1 MSRVVAKKRLGSV
14 PKLGS
19 VPDGADSVK
28 SCQTRRRHLARLL
41 AGGVA
46 VIPTAPE
53 RLRNADTHYP
63 YRWDSH
69 FHYLTGFHEPEA
81 VLVLVGGKTPRSV
94 LFCRPRDAQ
103 SEIWNGYRVGPRAA
117 RTRYGMDET
126 HPIGELEA
134 RMPELLANCP
144 TLHTPI
150 GLDDAWDR
158 RVTGWLNAVRGQVRS
173 GVTAPAAVCEVRH
186 ALDEMRLIKD
196 AGEIRLM
203 KQAAA
208 ISVSAHRRAMLFT
221 QPGHSEFHVEA
232 ELLHEFRRHGS
243 EAPAYPSI
251 VAGGA
256 NACVLHYV
264 ENHAPLK
271 DGDLLLID
279 AGCEWQGYASDITR
293 TFPVNGRFSGAQ
305 RDLYEIVLAA
315 QMAALKAIKP
325 GAPFVAYHEAAVKVL
340 VRGLIDL
347 KLCRGSVDGVIE
359 SGDYRRFYM
368 HRTGHWL
375 GRDVHDVGEYT
386 VAGRSRRL
394 LPGMVLTVEPGLYV
408 RPDTRVPKVFHHIGI
423 RIEDDVVVTA
433 KGHTV
438 LTAGAPKTVADIEA
452 LMAQR

>member
-1 MSRVVAKKRLGSV
+1 MILSAASL
-14 PKLGS
+14 
-19 VPDGADSVK
+19 K
-28 SCQTRRRHLARLL
+28 SYQARRRHLARLL

-63 YRWDSH
+63 YRWDSY

-81 VLVLVGGKTPRSV
+81 VLVLVGGKQPRAI
-94 LFCRPRDAQ
+94 LFCRPRDQAR
-103 SEIWNGYRVGPRAA
+103 EIWDGYRVGPRAA
-117 RTRYGMDET
+117 RARYGMDEAY
-126 HPIGELEA
+126 PIDQLEA
-134 RMPELLANCP
+134 RLPELLANCP
-144 TLHTPI
+144 ALHTPI
-150 GLDDAWDR
+150 GLDEAWDK
-158 RVTGWLNAVRGQVRS
+158 RVTGWLNVVRSKVRS
-173 GVTAPAAVCEVRH
+173 GITAPAAVCEVRH

-196 AGEIRLM
+196 AGEIKLM

-221 QPGHSEFHVEA
+221 QPGHTEYQVEA
-232 ELLHEFRRHGS
+232 ELLHEFRRHGA

-264 ENHAPLK
+264 ENDALLK

-293 TFPVNGRFSGAQ
+293 TFPVNGKFSGPQ
-305 RDLYEIVLAA
+305 RALYEIVLAA
-315 QMAALKAIKP
+315 QAAALKAVKP

-340 VRGLIDL
+340 VQGLIEL
-347 KLCRGSVDGVIE
+347 KLCRGSVDGVMG

-386 VAGRSRRL
+386 VAERSRRL
-394 LPGMVLTVEPGLYV
+394 QTGMVLTVEPGLYV
-408 RPDTRVPKVFHHIGI
+408 RPEPKVPKAFHHIGI

-438 LTAGAPKTVADIEA
+438 LTAGAPKTVAEIEA
-452 LMAQR
+452 LMARR